1 MEKISVRQLTREF
14 KAIVKAL
21 PVIITVNGIDT
32 YILKELS
39 DNQIKEVSDKVSDNS
54 KVSDKVKLSDKPI
67 VSDTIKKPSKVK
79 CQTPKTQSNPFS
91 ICPKHQVYRS
101 SCGCK

>member
-1 MEKISVRQLTREF
+1 MNKVSVRQLTREF

-32 YILKELS
+32 YILKALS
-39 DNQIKEVSDKVSDNS
+39 DNKRVSDNS
-54 KVSDKVKLSDKPI
+54 KVSDKVKLSDSPIVSDSKNKPR

-79 CQTPKTQSNPFS
+79 PIQANPFS
-91 ICPKHQVYRS
+91 ICSKHNVFKS

>member
-1 MEKISVRQLTREF
+1 MNKVSVRQLTREF

-32 YILKELS
+32 YILKALS
-39 DNQIKEVSDKVSDNS
+39 DNKRVSDNS
-54 KVSDKVKLSDKPI
+54 KVSDKVKLSDSPR

-79 CQTPKTQSNPFS
+79 PIQANPFS
-91 ICPKHQVYRS
+91 ICSKHNVFKS